1 MEITLIVSQFI
12 HTLLCEVTL
21 NLVRDY
27 GGLSISVFSMFDKLS
42 QAEYSRFRCNSRIY
56 RYLRFLAHLASID
69 LDSFVLLVST
79 N

>member
-1 MEITLIVSQFI
+1 MEITLIVSQFT
-12 HTLLCEVTL
+12 HTLLCEISG
-21 NLVRDY
+21 NC
-27 GGLSISVFSMFDKLS
+27 GGLSSSAFFMFNNLS
-42 QAEYSRFRCNSRIY
+42 EAEYSTNRCNSRIY